1 MMDGGDGNPVM
12 MIMITM
18 VMMMRRVMGK
28 KDKDVDQNENEE
40 GDHKLQVGKKPEWLM
55 DDGL

>member
-18 VMMMRRVMGK
+18 VMMMVMMRSG
-28 KDKDVDQNENEE
+28 VMRMRM
-40 GDHKLQVGKKPEWLM
+40 GPE
-55 DDGL
+55 